1 METLVLGNSDI
12 IIGFVYFDCETIL
25 LIRRKCMKIIIIY
38 NKKIHY
44 ERKSACNVKCPIILI
59 YQIVYARYSTIS
71 NLYNTKQ
78 NNSLGVM
85 SCPCSTILV
94 FTVLSF

>member
-38 NKKIHY
+38 NKKSIM
-44 ERKSACNVKCPIILI
+44 RGK
-59 YQIVYARYSTIS
+59 
-71 NLYNTKQ
+71 
-78 NNSLGVM
+78 
-85 SCPCSTILV
+85 
-94 FTVLSF
+94 VLAM